1 MTMKNVKWIFFDV
14 GSALVDETE
23 AYNHRIR
30 DMIAGTNISFEQFDR
45 QRIRF
50 AMEGLNGDS
59 EAIRYFGLSKT
70 PWHSEDEVP
79 YADTEDALSH
89 LRERGYK
96 LGIIANQV
104 PGTAE
109 RLKCW
114 GLLKYF
120 EVIAASAELGVA
132 KPDRQI
138 FEKALEMADC
148 RAEESAM
155 VGDRLDNDIVPAKMI
170 GMRTIWIRKGLAIYQ
185 DPVEEA
191 DAVVDYLSE
200 LKTIFP

>member
-1 MTMKNVKWIFFDV
+1 MKNTQWIFFDV
-14 GSALVDETE
+14 GSTLVDETE

-50 AMEGLNGDS
+50 AREGLNGDS
-59 EAIRYFGLSKT
+59 ETIRYFGLNKT

-79 YADTEDALSH
+79 YADAEDALRY
-89 LRERGYK
+89 LRDRGYK

-109 RLKCW
+109 RLNGW

-120 EVIAASAELGVA
+120 EIIATSAEVGVA
-132 KPDRQI
+132 KPNRRI
-138 FEKALEMADC
+138 FEKALEMANC
-148 RAEESAM
+148 RAEESVM
-155 VGDRLDNDIVPAKMI
+155 VGDRLDNDIIPADMI

-185 DPVEEA
+185 DPVEEV
-191 DAVVDYLSE
+191 DAVVDHLSE
-200 LKTIFP
+200 LKTIFL